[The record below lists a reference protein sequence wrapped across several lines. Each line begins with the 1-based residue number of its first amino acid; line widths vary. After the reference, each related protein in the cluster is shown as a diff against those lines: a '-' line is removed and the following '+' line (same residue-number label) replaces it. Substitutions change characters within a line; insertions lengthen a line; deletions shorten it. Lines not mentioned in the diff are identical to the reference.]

1 MNKKWSLIPSN
12 YIEFL
17 QKDTNIDFDKEMAKL
32 ASELREI
39 LKERESLDT
48 TLSSIFAEYNIQL

>member
-32 ASELREI
+32 ASELRDI
-39 LKERESLDT
+39 LKERASLDKAIST
-48 TLSSIFAEYNIQL
+48 IFAEYGQKI